1 MKLFSKAD
9 RELLVV
15 LTTVFTTVLVCIIL
29 WFFQSYQIDLMKK
42 GYIDGIA
49 NSNEYIVKQISSK
62 ISAEASDG
70 DEAIEIIMSAP
81 SSGTRYWLLFSPDGM
96 LYERDA
102 ATTSRVGGMNYTELE
117 SYYLRNG
124 GESAGPFL
132 ELIQSGEFFSAVTT
146 KDVNIGNEIISAD
159 FVDVGGEQYCV
170 ASSILQSYMFSVA
183 KIGERIMLLRIL
195 MLVTSAMM
203 ISLSAVLSTSNR
215 KKVLIIQKIRKE
227 LMEKNLLVQEQG
239 ERNGESPGE
248 RPADSTDPLTG
259 FYSQSFFD
267 TILTKLTD
275 REARNIGIIVVRLRN
290 MISLRVEKG
299 SEYSDRA
306 LLDTAVVILSHTEPK
321 DMCIRICTN
330 EFAVLKLGT
339 TDKLT
344 LQTAKLIF
352 HDLKAMDSG
361 ALFTAGFSFL
371 GDRLA
376 ADTFLESAWSSAKKL

>member
-15 LTTVFTTVLVCIIL
+15 LATVLATVFVCILL
-29 WFFQSYQIDLMKK
+29 WLFQNYQMDLMKK
-42 GYIDGIA
+42 GYIDGIV
-49 NSNEYIVKQISSK
+49 NRNEYIVKQVSSK
-62 ISAEASDG
+62 ISAEASNG
-70 DEAIEIIMSAP
+70 EEAVEIIMSTPA
-81 SSGTRYWLLFSPDGM
+81 SGTQYWLLFSPDGV

-102 ATTSRVGGMNYTELE
+102 ATTAQVGGMNYTELE

-159 FVDVGGEQYCV
+159 YVDVNGQQYCV

-183 KIGERIMLLRIL
+183 KIGERIMLYRIL
-195 MLVTSAMM
+195 LLATSALM
-203 ISLSAVLSTSNR
+203 ISLAAILSTSNR
-215 KKVLIIQKIRKE
+215 KKALIIQTLRKE

-239 ERNGESPGE
+239 ERNGESRE
-248 RPADSTDPLTG
+248 KRPTDSIDPLTG

-267 TILTKLTD
+267 TILTKLTE

-299 SEYSDRA
+299 PEYSDRA
-306 LLDTAVVILSHTEPK
+306 LLDTASVILSHTEPK
-321 DMCIRICTN
+321 DMCIRISTN
-330 EFAVLKLGT
+330 EFAVLKLDT

-344 LQTAKLIF
+344 LQAAKQIF
-352 HDLKAMDSG
+352 HDLKEIDSG
-361 ALFTAGFSFL
+361 ARFTAGFSFIS
-371 GDRLA
+371 DRLPV
-376 ADTFLESAWSSAKKL
+376 DTCLEAAWSSANKL